1 MLDFW
6 FTGFSGFLV
15 YWFVVSLITHGF
27 LLPGKL
33 VYWFISLLSARPYYG
48 KVSVETFMVMKQSK
62 LTNNSCLK
70 FVQDNL
76 FQTTITKLIDH

>member
-70 FVQDNL
+70 FVQDKL
-76 FQTTITKLIDH
+76 FQTTKQN